1 MKSNM
6 AGKKKLIFIR
16 HSKAEDQPAGIPDF
30 ERSLTTKG
38 KQNSKLMAQLLFSR
52 GEDPGR
58 IITSPAFR
66 ALETALIF
74 CRVYGISPGEIRLEP
89 KLYLSLEEDE
99 FLSFIRAL
107 NDDDNTVTL
116 FGHNPLLTGMAA
128 FFAADEPE
136 ALSKTGIY
144 CLSFDAASWSD
155 VEPESGTTEYYLTLK
170 ELA

>member
-1 MKSNM
+1 M
-6 AGKKKLIFIR
+6 AGKRKLIFIR
-16 HSKAEDQPAGIPDF
+16 HSKAEDQLPGIPDF

-52 GEDPGR
+52 REDPGR

-74 CRVYGISPGEIRLEP
+74 CREYGISPDEIRLNP
-89 KLYLSLEEDE
+89 KLYLSLEEDD

-107 NDDDNTVTL
+107 NDDDHTVTL
-116 FGHNPLLTGMAA
+116 FGHNPLLTEMAA
-128 FFAADEPE
+128 FLASDEPE

-144 CLSFDAASWSD
+144 CLSFDAPGWSD
-155 VEPESGTTEYYLTLK
+155 VEPESGITEYYLTLK